1 MVTQVLN
8 VRQKCAAQLKVM
20 SDTGWQA
27 IVRGLPERQQWQG
40 EVKRLRLSVHDG
52 RGYGV

>member
-20 SDTGWQA
+20 SDTGCQA

-52 RGYGV
+52 RVYGV